1 MAALINLS
9 LEPANKVRDSGVLA
23 SGHRTPAAVFKRFRD
38 AGVASSTLVDVSDR
52 IGEKH
57 RPIAGDL
64 HMESLLVSQPYR
76 KYRAYKTLNLAR
88 IIRSVGDSLSFAA
101 DGGALD
107 RQLGGSIGGT
117 SSPAECNRY

>member
-88 IIRSVGDSLSFAA
+88 IIPNLFEMLSLLLPHLHFF
-101 DGGALD
+101 
-107 RQLGGSIGGT
+107 
-117 SSPAECNRY
+117 Y